1 MGRKDTSAITEV
13 HGHRGCSGPFP
24 ANSVM
29 AFLEA
34 ARTGC
39 HWLEMDV
46 VITGDNKV
54 LVSHE
59 PWMDPATCTDPAGKP
74 LGEEAGRSANIFKMT
89 LEEVQRYHL
98 LPASAL
104 APWKPTLTEVHAHVH
119 RECAQ
124 HSMPMPRF
132 NIEVKSD
139 PAWYGT
145 YQPSPAVFA
154 QRMVQEIHVDGLH
167 GHCLVQSFDPTILEA
182 MRRTDP
188 SIPLAL
194 LVDNAASLEENLHL
208 LEFTPAYYSPEHRLI
223 NVALVTELRACG
235 IGLLTWTVNEEA
247 DMRRMI
253 DLGVDG
259 LITDRPE
266 LAMRLRRVHGSRTV
280 G

>member
-1 MGRKDTSAITEV
+1 MK
-13 HGHRGCSGPFP
+13 
-24 ANSVM
+24 

-46 VITGDNKV
+46 VITGDNEV

-59 PWMDPATCTDPAGKP
+59 PWMDPATCTGPAGMP
-74 LGEEAGRSANIFKMT
+74 LSEEAGRSANIFKMSV
-89 LEEVQRYHL
+89 EEVQRYHL
-98 LPASAL
+98 LPAGAF
-104 APWKPTLTEVHAHVH
+104 ATWKPTLTEVHAHVH
-119 RECAQ
+119 RECAEN
-124 HSMPMPRF
+124 SMPMPRF

-154 QRMVQEIHVDGLH
+154 QRMVQEIHVVGLH
-167 GHCLVQSFDPTILEA
+167 GHCLVQSFDPAILEV
-182 MRRTDP
+182 MHRTDP

-194 LVDNAASLEENLHL
+194 LVENRASMAENLHL
-208 LEFTPAYYSPEHRLI
+208 LDFTPAYYSPEHHQI
-223 NVALVTELRACG
+223 DVAVVAEVRSRG
-235 IGLLTWTVNEEA
+235 MGLLTWTVNEAA

-253 DLGVDG
+253 ALGVDG

-266 LAMRLRRVHGSRTV
+266 LAMRLLRDHGARTV

>member
-1 MGRKDTSAITEV
+1 MDRMRASRSTQIHS
-13 HGHRGCSGPFP
+13 HRGCSGPFP
-24 ANSVM
+24 ANAVK

-46 VITGDNKV
+46 VITGDNDV

-74 LGEEAGRSANIFKMT
+74 LSAEAGRSANIFTMT
-89 LEEVQRYHL
+89 VEEVQRYHL
-98 LPASAL
+98 LPASAF

-119 RECAQ
+119 RECAEN
-124 HSMPMPRF
+124 SMLMPRF

-145 YQPSPAVFA
+145 FQPSPAVFA
-154 QRMVQEIHVDGLH
+154 QRLVQEIHVVGLH
-167 GHCLVQSFDPTILEA
+167 GYCLVQSFDPAILEA
-182 MRRTDP
+182 MHRTDP

-194 LVDNAASLEENLHL
+194 LVENKASVAENLRL
-208 LEFTPAYYSPEHRLI
+208 LDFLPAYYSPEHHLI
-223 NVALVTELRACG
+223 DGGTMGELRNKG
-235 IGLLTWTVNEEA
+235 IGLLAWTVNEEA

-253 DLGVDG
+253 ELGVDG
-259 LITDRPE
+259 LITDRPD
-266 LAMRLRRVHGSRTV
+266 LAMQLLGGERPTPGQ
-280 G
+280 